1 MEEMENPHYVP
12 HLIADEIIALYNN
25 HGKED
30 YIGEPVSQIEHMCQC
45 AQLAEANGA
54 DDETILA
61 AFFHDIGHLCEF
73 AAPETGSKHMDNFGM
88 TDHEKLGGQFL
99 LGKGFSTNVA
109 SMVASH
115 VNAKRYLTF
124 KFPDYYDGLSEAS
137 KNTLIHQ
144 GGRMALDEA
153 LTFESDPL
161 FNKYIEL
168 RRWDEQAKE
177 KHKPLPALEFY
188 RQIMIAHLSK
198 KV

>member
-1 MEEMENPHYVP
+1 MQFSIGTVQ
-12 HLIADEIIALYNN
+12 IADEIIDLYKNYGN
-25 HGKED
+25 ED

-54 DDETILA
+54 DEETILA

-73 AAPETGSKHMDNFGM
+73 AAPAVGVQHMGNFGIV
-88 TDHEKLGGQFL
+88 DHEKLGGQFL
-99 LGKGFSTNVA
+99 LSKGFSENIA

-124 KFPDYYDGLSEAS
+124 KFPEYYDALSEAS

-144 GGRMALDEA
+144 GGRMSAEEA
-153 LTFESDPL
+153 LQFEMDPL
-161 FNKYIEL
+161 SAKYIAL

-177 KHKPLPALEFY
+177 PHKPLPALEYY
-188 RQIMIAHLSK
+188 RQLMVAHLSNQIQ
-198 KV
+198 

>member
-1 MEEMENPHYVP
+1 MKEASKIDHT
-12 HLIADEIIALYNN
+12 ADEIIALYTN

-45 AQLAEANGA
+45 AQLAEVNGA

-73 AAPETGSKHMDNFGM
+73 AAPETGSKHMDSFGM
-88 TDHEKLGGQFL
+88 VDHEKLGGQFL
-99 LGKGFSTNVA
+99 LSKGFSTNVA

-124 KFPDYYDGLSEAS
+124 KYPEYYDALSVAS
-137 KNTLIHQ
+137 KNTLVHQ
-144 GGRMALDEA
+144 GGRMSPDEA
-153 LTFESDPL
+153 LLFEADPL
-161 FNKYIEL
+161 SEKYIAL

-177 KHKPLPALEFY
+177 QYKPLPTLDYY
-188 RQIMIAHLSK
+188 RKLIVTHLSK
-198 KV
+198 QLQ